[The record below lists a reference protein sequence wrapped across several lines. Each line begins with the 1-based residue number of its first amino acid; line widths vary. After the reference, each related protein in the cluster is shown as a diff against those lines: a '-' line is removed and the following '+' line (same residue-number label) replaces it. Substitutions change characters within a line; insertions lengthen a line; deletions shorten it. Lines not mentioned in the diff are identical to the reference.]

1 MCQFGVDEV
10 EPMDVDETEPMRVDD
25 VDMLEVDETEPMEVD
40 EIRADSGLILL
51 TKQISWSNTG
61 MK

>member
-1 MCQFGVDEV
+1 
-10 EPMDVDETEPMRVDD
+10 MDVDETEPMRVDD